1 MLSLTG
7 NTAPYM
13 LYAYARI
20 QGIRRK
26 AAESLK
32 VSKIPEMTG
41 NDVPTLSS
49 LVFSKPEE
57 VRCLFNNH
65 KDGILVSTFIKFAFR
80 LTLPRAF

>member
-26 AAESLK
+26 AAENLK
-32 VSKIPEMTG
+32 VSKISGMAG
-41 NDVPTLSS
+41 NDVPNPSS
-49 LVFSKPEE
+49 LMFSKAEE
-57 VRCLFNNH
+57 VRYS
-65 KDGILVSTFIKFAFR
+65 ILK
-80 LTLPRAF
+80 

>member
-26 AAESLK
+26 AAENLK
-32 VSKIPEMTG
+32 ISEISGTAG
-41 NDVPTLSS
+41 NAVPHPSS
-49 LVFSKPEE
+49 LMFSKAEE
-57 VRCLFNNH
+57 V
-65 KDGILVSTFIKFAFR
+65 KYPILK
-80 LTLPRAF
+80 